1 MHESIWYNGWNI
13 VSPQFAWA
21 AIINYLSPMRRYS
34 FLENLWFYTLHGPG
48 RFLKKSC
55 STWLLHLF
63 FYSPSHYFLIRYSE
77 FPLEARTIV
86 TSFQL
91 HFASEMI
98 INGVILIHFF
108 FYKTAL
114 SCNYECLFKTPWFI
128 FLFSWTLVSLSLYVF
143 DEWMML
149 SSDVLN
155 RPGRIKI
162 TQWLSSSERQEGE
175 IREKDSA
182 GSASWDRHAPA
193 KGLVLGNLQSQ
204 PLIIKILP

>member
-1 MHESIWYNGWNI
+1 M
-13 VSPQFAWA
+13 
-21 AIINYLSPMRRYS
+21 
-34 FLENLWFYTLHGPG
+34 
-48 RFLKKSC
+48 
-55 STWLLHLF
+55 
-63 FYSPSHYFLIRYSE
+63 
-77 FPLEARTIV
+77 
-86 TSFQL
+86 
-91 HFASEMI
+91 
-98 INGVILIHFF
+98 
-108 FYKTAL
+108 
-114 SCNYECLFKTPWFI
+114 
-128 FLFSWTLVSLSLYVF
+128 SLSSYVF